1 MHKKRLILFLD
12 MAIRTSQDMAM
23 GIARYFKSRPDWTLH
38 IEPGFSAKRLL
49 ETGLQENL
57 SGISGIVVQSLYSER
72 LGNYLKNLKMPVI
85 AALDKKVPKC
95 INIIADEELIAQS
108 AYETLLQ
115 SGFKNFAFY
124 GYSNQTFSI
133 SRRKSFTRK
142 LKSEGI
148 SPFDYQDDYYEH
160 MFTWSWDTE
169 KLSDWLAALPK
180 PICIMCCCDHTAF
193 RLVNTCKEIGINIP
207 EKVAVLSVGDNRL
220 ICSLNNPEISSIT
233 VDFEHAGYLAA
244 EALER
249 SVEQKTRKTELVLS
263 PPKYVTKRHS
273 TDILITPDQ
282 EVTKAI
288 RYIHGSAENL
298 ISVADVVGVTN
309 NSRRHLERKFKEIFK
324 RTIYQEIRRVKVEQ
338 IAKMLLD
345 TNLTVSEISYNLGYM
360 GDSHI
365 RRYFKAETG
374 MTPTQYRNKS
384 RK

>member
-1 MHKKRLILFLD
+1 MDQKRLILFFD
-12 MAIRTSQDMAM
+12 MSISHHLAS
-23 GIARYFKSRPDWTLH
+23 GVVRYFKGHSEWTLH
-38 IEPGFSAKRLL
+38 VEPGFSTTRLPQMN
-49 ETGLQENL
+49 LQDNL
-57 SGISGIVVQSLYSER
+57 SGISGILIQTQYSQTLER
-72 LGNYLKNLKMPVI
+72 YLEKLKIPVI
-85 AALDKKVPKC
+85 AAIDKKVANC
-95 INIIADEELIAQS
+95 INVMADEELISQN
-108 AYETLLQ
+108 AYDTLSQ
-115 SGFKNFAFY
+115 IGFSNFAFY
-124 GYSNQTFSI
+124 GYSNKIFSI
-133 SRRKSFTRK
+133 NRRKTFVKK
-142 LKSEGI
+142 LKSAGI
-148 SPFDYQDDYYEH
+148 TPYTYQDDYYDH
-160 MFTWSWDTE
+160 MVTWSWDAE
-169 KLSDWLAALPK
+169 KLSGWLKSLPK
-180 PICIMCCCDHTAF
+180 PIGIMCCCDHTAF
-193 RLVNTCKEIGINIP
+193 RLVNTCKESGINIP

-233 VDFEHAGYLAA
+233 LDFEHAGYLAA
-244 EALER
+244 EKLEKA
-249 SVEQKTRKTELVLS
+249 VGKKAAKTELILV
-263 PPKYVTKRHS
+263 PPKYVSKRHS
-273 TDILITPDQ
+273 TDILITPDE

-298 ISVADVVGVTN
+298 ISVEDVVGVTN